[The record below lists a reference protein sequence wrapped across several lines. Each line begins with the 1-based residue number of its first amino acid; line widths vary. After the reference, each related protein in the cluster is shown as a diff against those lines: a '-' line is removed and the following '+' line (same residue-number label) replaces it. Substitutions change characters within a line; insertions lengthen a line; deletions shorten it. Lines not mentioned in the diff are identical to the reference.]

1 MCRNIHTLYNV
12 DPPVTQEEI
21 HLAALQYVRKVSGYN
36 KPSRVN
42 EAVFMAAVNEIAE
55 ASTRLIASL
64 QTNAEVKDR
73 RSAHGNPSRLTTG
86 STTSKD

>member
-1 MCRNIHTLYNV
+1 MCRNIHTLYNI

-42 EAVFMAAVNEIAE
+42 EAAFMAAVDEIAA
-55 ASTRLIASL
+55 ASTRLLASL
-64 QTNAEVKDR
+64 RTNADVKER
-73 RSAHGNPSRLTTG
+73 RPVHNHKNRSTIG
-86 STTSKD
+86 SITS

>member
-1 MCRNIHTLYNV
+1 MCRNIHTLYNI

-42 EAVFMAAVNEIAE
+42 EAAFMAAVDEIA
-55 ASTRLIASL
+55 ATSTRLIASL
-64 QTNAEVKDR
+64 LTNADVKDR
-73 RSAHGNPSRLTTG
+73 RSVHNHQNRLTNG
-86 STTSKD
+86 SITS

>member
-1 MCRNIHTLYNV
+1 MCRNIHTLYNI

-42 EAVFMAAVNEIAE
+42 EAAFMAAVDEIAA

-64 QTNAEVKDR
+64 QTNADVKER
-73 RSAHGNPSRLTTG
+73 KSAHSNHNRLTNG
-86 STTSKD
+86 SITS

>member
-42 EAVFMAAVNEIAE
+42 EAVFMAAVDEIAA

-64 QTNAEVKDR
+64 QTNAGVKER
-73 RSAHGNPSRLTTG
+73 KPAQGNQDRLTHG
-86 STTSKD
+86 PITS

>member
-42 EAVFMAAVNEIAE
+42 EAAFMAAVDEIAA

-64 QTNAEVKDR
+64 QTNADVKEHKP
-73 RSAHGNPSRLTTG
+73 AHGNHNRLTNG
-86 STTSKD
+86 RITS